1 MAKEKEF
8 LSSARENSEYLTE
21 AEFFFSIDGTF

>member
-8 LSSARENSEYLTE
+8 LSSAGENSDYLIE
-21 AEFFFSIDGTF
+21 AEFFSP